1 MSYQHTL
8 LCMRGMQDNK
18 LQTLFVLYLILI
30 LIYFRTILII
40 YVPHETLDLQF
51 SFSVLPA
58 FPFLLPADL
67 APDFASSTQLSF
79 LDQTWFSCAL
89 APHCPTFCKQLRG
102 ESCRTGNV
110 RYPGTLARGL
120 SLSLSLSNINL
131 GHVTPE
137 HFSVANN
144 WSMIEK
150 YAKGLSLSLS
160 KYKIGKSYPGTCYPG
175 TCNPGH

>member
-40 YVPHETLDLQF
+40 YVSMDFLDCPPPP
-51 SFSVLPA
+51 FSVLPA

-137 HFSVANN
+137 HFLCCKQL
-144 WSMIEK
+144 I
-150 YAKGLSLSLS
+150 YD
-160 KYKIGKSYPGTCYPG
+160 
-175 TCNPGH
+175 

>member
-1 MSYQHTL
+1 MKTY
-8 LCMRGMQDNK
+8 
-18 LQTLFVLYLILI
+18 FVN
-30 LIYFRTILII
+30 
-40 YVPHETLDLQF
+40 VP
-51 SFSVLPA
+51 
-58 FPFLLPADL
+58 
-67 APDFASSTQLSF
+67 
-79 LDQTWFSCAL
+79 
-89 APHCPTFCKQLRG
+89 G